1 MDISSVSKTTN
12 SDRIERLCRRKKEK
26 IPISNDTNGEKRVAY
41 ADKTDANN
49 LIRDPRIER
58 TIHARASHSGFVGS
72 VFDDLSERALLRLR
86 YGMVVMAFALIC
98 SMAPLNALAGDLEPF
113 KAVPIPEQN
122 PQTAEKVE
130 LGKKLFF
137 DRRLSGDGTMS
148 CATCHDPE
156 LAFSDGLDISLS
168 YPTTRNWRNSPTLMN
183 VAFQKYLF
191 HDGRAQ
197 TLEEQ
202 ALFPMMSAFEMN
214 RNLDFVEEV
223 IRSVPEYVDAFQKVF
238 GGEVTR
244 ERMAMAIA
252 AFERT
257 LVSRNTLL
265 DRHLKGD
272 KKALSDD
279 AKKGLDVFRGKGKCA
294 ECHYGF
300 SLSDDN
306 FYALFVPE
314 NPEHQ
319 SDPRIAVTRRFVA
332 KVYHFEEYRT
342 LLEDPGRYLIT
353 KDKKDWK
360 AFRTPTLLDIS
371 RTAPYMHNG
380 IFPTLDDVIEFFDK
394 GGGKGNAVL
403 KPLGLSAKEKQ
414 YLKTFLVEALTG
426 EPIAIEY
433 PKLP

>member
-1 MDISSVSKTTN
+1 MMTVVFSV
-12 SDRIERLCRRKKEK
+12 
-26 IPISNDTNGEKRVAY
+26 
-41 ADKTDANN
+41 
-49 LIRDPRIER
+49 LI
-58 TIHARASHSGFVGS
+58 FS
-72 VFDDLSERALLRLR
+72 V
-86 YGMVVMAFALIC
+86 
-98 SMAPLNALAGDLEPF
+98 APLGAFAGDLEPF
-113 KAVPIPEQN
+113 KAVPVPEQN
-122 PQTAEKVE
+122 LQTPEKIE

-148 CATCHDPE
+148 CATCHDPDHG
-156 LAFSDGLDISLS
+156 FSDGLDISLS

-191 HDGRAQ
+191 HDGRAK

-265 DRHLKGD
+265 DRYLKGD
-272 KKALSDD
+272 NKALSDD
-279 AKKGLDVFRGKGKCA
+279 AKKGLALFRGKGKCA

-300 SLSDDN
+300 SLSDDK
-306 FYALFVPE
+306 FYALLVPE

-332 KVYHFEEYRT
+332 KVYHFDEYRT
-342 LLEDPGRYLIT
+342 LAEDPGRYLIT
-353 KDKKDWK
+353 KDMKDWK

-394 GGGKGNAVL
+394 GGGKGTTAL

-414 YLKTFLVEALTG
+414 YLKTFLVEALTS
-426 EPIAIEY
+426 EPIVMEY